1 MRVLRFLTSSELPCK
16 CLVGVYE
23 MYSGEVAAL
32 VDEPAATCQ
41 RHRRGQQMPISE
53 VPNPRTF
60 EPLNS

>member
-32 VDEPAATCQ
+32 IDETAETCR
-41 RHRRGQQMPISE
+41 RHRRGQELPMSE
-53 VPNPRTF
+53 VSNPRTL
-60 EPLNS
+60 EPLNP